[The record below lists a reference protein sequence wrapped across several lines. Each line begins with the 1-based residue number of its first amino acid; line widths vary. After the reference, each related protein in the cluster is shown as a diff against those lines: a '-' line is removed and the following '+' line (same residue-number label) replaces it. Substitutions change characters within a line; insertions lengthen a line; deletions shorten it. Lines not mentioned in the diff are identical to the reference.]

1 MSSII
6 TKITSF
12 SDLLSISPVQ
22 ENEISAAEKK
32 LSLTFAPEYREYLSE
47 FGAVAVN
54 GHEITGI
61 LNSERLNV
69 VNVTMKEWKLNPQV
83 PHNMYVIEN
92 PAIDG
97 IIIWQGA
104 SGEIYQSSPKS
115 PPKPIA
121 ISLADYIA
129 S

>member
-6 TKITSF
+6 TKLKSF

-32 LSLTFAPEYREYLSE
+32 LSLTFAPEYREYLLE

-69 VNVTMKEWKLNPQV
+69 VNATMNEWKLNPQV

-97 IIIWQGA
+97 IIIWQDADGK
-104 SGEIYQSSPKS
+104 IYQSSPNS
-115 PPKPIA
+115 PPRIIA
-121 ISLADYIA
+121 TSLEEYIS

>member
-6 TKITSF
+6 TKIKSF

-69 VNVTMKEWKLNPQV
+69 VSVTTKEWGLNPLV
-83 PHNMYVIEN
+83 PHSMYVVEN

-97 IIIWQGA
+97 IIIWQNA
-104 SGEIYQSSPKS
+104 SGEIYQSSPNS
-115 PPKPIA
+115 PPKSIA
-121 ISLADYIA
+121 ASLADYIA

>member
-6 TKITSF
+6 TKLKSF

-69 VNVTMKEWKLNPQV
+69 VSVTTKEWGRNPLV
-83 PHNMYVIEN
+83 PHSMYVVEN

-97 IIIWQGA
+97 IIIWQDA
-104 SGEIYQSSPKS
+104 SGEIYQSSPNSTPKS
-115 PPKPIA
+115 IA
-121 ISLADYIA
+121 ASLADYIA

>member
-6 TKITSF
+6 TKIKSF

-69 VNVTMKEWKLNPQV
+69 VSVTTKEWGLNPLV
-83 PHNMYVIEN
+83 PHSMYVVEN

-97 IIIWQGA
+97 IIVWQDSSGA
-104 SGEIYQSSPKS
+104 IYQSSPNS
-115 PPKPIA
+115 PPKSIA
-121 ISLADYIA
+121 ASLADYIA